1 MQELDLHLDALGSDR
16 LEMFLEEL
24 GDLFEILSGNQTH
37 RDFGRSLR
45 RDHRLGPLLD
55 IAAPNA
61 VHVERGAN
69 TRAFDGRKARFA
81 LDIADF
87 ERFLVFCKVER
98 SLVEGFALGGR
109 QLAHVV
115 VEARNRHVSVFIDE
129 RSHHAGQD
137 IGRIGHRTSEQAGV
151 QVLVGACHFDLH
163 ISQTAQT
170 AGDRRYLHRDHRC
183 IGNQNDVCLEHLL
196 VVGAELVEAGRP
208 DLFLA
213 FEQEFHIAGQ
223 AVGRAHRF
231 ERLGVHEKLAF
242 VVVRTP
248 APDASVLHDRFERR
262 GAPFVH
268 RIDRHH
274 VVVAVHQYGLGF
286 GIDDSFGENNRIAF
300 RGKYLGMVGTGLHQR
315 SGQPFGASG
324 HVGFMIGLRADR
336 RDAQQLE

>member
-1 MQELDLHLDALGSDR
+1 MKCFSKSLAI
-16 LEMFLEEL
+16 
-24 GDLFEILSGNQTH
+24 FEILSGNQTH

-163 ISQTAQT
+163 IESRPRRPQVIEGICIEIIDVSETRMMSALSIFLLSAQN
-170 AGDRRYLHRDHRC
+170 L
-183 IGNQNDVCLEHLL
+183 
-196 VVGAELVEAGRP
+196 
-208 DLFLA
+208 
-213 FEQEFHIAGQ
+213 
-223 AVGRAHRF
+223 
-231 ERLGVHEKLAF
+231 
-242 VVVRTP
+242 
-248 APDASVLHDRFERR
+248 
-262 GAPFVH
+262 
-268 RIDRHH
+268 
-274 VVVAVHQYGLGF
+274 
-286 GIDDSFGENNRIAF
+286 
-300 RGKYLGMVGTGLHQR
+300 
-315 SGQPFGASG
+315 
-324 HVGFMIGLRADR
+324 
-336 RDAQQLE
+336 